1 MTNGHELSPTMEVKV
16 APASVRFVLHV
27 TNSTPDPIT
36 LNFQSSKRYDFVVE
50 TLAGEKVW
58 RWSDGMAFL
67 QALSSDTLAPGESW
81 TMEAV
86 WEPEAPS
93 GEYRAV
99 GTLTAR
105 EQTLQQETLFRLP

>member
-1 MTNGHELSPTMEVKV
+1 
-16 APASVRFVLHV
+16 
-27 TNSTPDPIT
+27 
-36 LNFQSSKRYDFVVE
+36 VE
-50 TLAGEKVW
+50 TTAGELVW
-58 RWSDGMAFL
+58 RWSDDMAFL

-86 WEPEAPS
+86 WEPEAPA

-105 EQTLQQETLFRLP
+105 EQELRQETLFRLP